1 MIFKGWVIFFL
12 LWLNSKRYNKCE
24 ESNPLAF
31 HFISMTIAH
40 LCLLPCKY
48 RTWTLESCLKRTPE
62 ALFCGRSSESSN
74 IRGNNI
80 HLFPMEVT
88 RSRCEIW
95 SHIAEYNVIVWD
107 IKSHCNIVR
116 EKSPFIYFYLLS
128 ITLKKHSEIV
138 SQFLTITKKWQ
149 VTHWITY
156 WIPIVI
162 LFLL

>member
-40 LCLLPCKY
+40 LYLLPCKY

-62 ALFCGRSSESSN
+62 ALFCGRSSEPPN
-74 IRGNNI
+74 IRGEKYTSVS
-80 HLFPMEVT
+80 HGSHKVT
-88 RSRCEIW
+88 L
-95 SHIAEYNVIVWD
+95 WD
-107 IKSHCNIVR
+107 MKSHCRIWCNSLRYKVTLQYCER
-116 EKSPFIYFYLLS
+116 KVTFYLLS

-149 VTHWITY
+149 VTHWITN